1 MLEGEKNLIKAA
13 KAGNSSSFGTLY
25 DHYIT
30 QIYRFI
36 YLKTSS
42 REEAEDLTHE
52 VFLSAWRSMPG
63 YKHKGFP
70 FSSWLYQIARNK
82 VIDHFRTK
90 KTAMPIDE
98 IVQSELDI
106 PALINTEGDLDLAL
120 DLEKIKYA
128 MQFLTEEHQNI
139 IIMRFVEDMTP
150 KEIAE
155 ILGKSE
161 GSVRLAQHRAIH
173 KLKSIL
179 QKNQSQKNEEGNL
192 V

>member
-13 KAGNSSSFGTLY
+13 KTGDSSSFGTLY

-30 QIYRFI
+30 PIYRFI

-52 VFLSAWRSMPG
+52 VFLSAWRNMPS

-82 VIDHFRTK
+82 VIDHFRTRK
-90 KTAMPIDE
+90 IMAPIEE

-106 PALINTEGDLDLAL
+106 PVLINTENDLDLAL

-128 MQFLTEEHQNI
+128 MQFLPEEHQNV
-139 IIMRFVEDMTP
+139 IIMRFVEDMAP

-161 GSVRLAQHRAIH
+161 GSVRLVQHRAIRN
-173 KLKSIL
+173 LKSIL
-179 QKNQSQKNEEGNL
+179 QKNNKDNQ